1 MAAIQ
6 EQLHIT
12 ICDCRRGEWQDA
24 LESGG
29 HRTLSLLAEFQ
40 QTYSDEQIV
49 WEFAQTEDSSHLTV
63 NVPSRKLTL
72 DARASSKAMTEAAHL
87 EDGNI
92 LRSAIALAFLVDAVG
107 LPASP
112 RDELENRA
120 LTALYF
126 GQREESA
133 AIMREALEKF
143 PEIESADDVTLLRLL
158 SELHFSATESVA
170 TAVLKAHP
178 DQPAAW
184 LYYGRYLRAD
194 KRFREATLCF
204 KQITEHQPPWHGWTV
219 DAANKELSTL
229 E

>member
-1 MAAIQ
+1 MLWRRDTLGP
-6 EQLHIT
+6 QLGPFH
-12 ICDCRRGEWQDA
+12 
-24 LESGG
+24 
-29 HRTLSLLAEFQ
+29 
-40 QTYSDEQIV
+40 QTYSDQEIV
-49 WEFAQTEDSSHLTV
+49 WEFAQNDDSSRLLV

-72 DARASSKAMTEAAHL
+72 DVRASSKAMTEAGHL

-112 RDELENRA
+112 RDEIENRA

-126 GQREESA
+126 GRRNESA
-133 AIMREALEKF
+133 AIIREALDKF
-143 PEIESADDVTLLRLL
+143 PELESADDVTLLRLL
-158 SELHFSATESVA
+158 SELHLAATESVA

-178 DQPAAW
+178 DLPAAW

-204 KQITEHQPPWHGWTV
+204 KQITEHDPPLN
-219 DAANKELSTL
+219 DAAVAEAQKELSTL